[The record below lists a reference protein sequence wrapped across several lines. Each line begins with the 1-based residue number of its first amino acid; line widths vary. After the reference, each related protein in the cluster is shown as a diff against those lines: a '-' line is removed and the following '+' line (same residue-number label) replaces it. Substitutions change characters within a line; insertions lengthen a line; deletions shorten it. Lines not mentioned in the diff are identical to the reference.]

1 MAEGNEQQKITNG
14 EYERAFTELAG
25 FLYELYRKQK
35 RIDQSQAITNDNKEN
50 SYVNKKEER

>member
-1 MAEGNEQQKITNG
+1 MPEGNEQQKITNG

-35 RIDQSQAITNDNKEN
+35 HINQSQEITNDNKE
-50 SYVNKKEER
+50 SYYVNGKEEH

>member
-1 MAEGNEQQKITNG
+1 MPEGNEQQKITNG

-35 RIDQSQAITNDNKEN
+35 RIDQSQEITNDNKEN
-50 SYVNKKEER
+50 YYVSN